1 MKYLKVLGVAAF
13 AAMALMAFGA
23 GSASATTLFTDSA
36 KTSDYPAG
44 TAIDASLVAGGSATL
59 TSGSGATIATCTGG
73 TVEGLTSNTTGTYVS
88 GSVETANLTWS
99 GCSQT
104 TVTTAGGTIHIDH
117 TSGNDGT
124 VTGTGFGVTV
134 AIFGVSCTYG
144 AGEGTHLGTLKGGE
158 TPVLTIATTVKRI
171 AGSTF
176 LCPATAGW
184 DAEYVVTTPHALY
197 VGA

>member
-1 MKYLKVLGVAAF
+1 MKYLKMLGLAAA

-36 KTSDYPAG
+36 KTKDYVSG
-44 TAIDASLVAGGSATL
+44 TGIDASLVSGGSARL

-73 TVEGLTSNTTGTYVS
+73 TVEGITTNTTGTYVS
-88 GSVETANLTWS
+88 GNVEAANMTWS

-104 TVTTAGGTIHIDH
+104 TQTTAGGTIHIDH
-117 TSGNDGT
+117 TSGNNGT

-144 AGEGTHLGTLKGGE
+144 AGEGTHLGTLVGGE
-158 TPVLTIATTVKRI
+158 TPILTIETTVKKI
-171 AGSTF
+171 AGPF
-176 LCPATAGW
+176 PCPGTAGW
-184 DAEYVVTTPHALY
+184 DAEYVVTSPHALY